1 MQFPAILGWRPGGLS
16 LENFEISRP
25 ENAISCDLRMEV
37 RGFIPRKFWNF
48 KTWKCNF
55 LQSKDGD
62 LEVGGLS
69 LENFEISRPE
79 NAISCNLGIDFFSA
93 YVQQERPFVDFFS
106 AWKPEIC
113 QNQGNSRSF
122 FQNQGNSRKIFKFK
136 EIWGNPSDSR
146 SSGQPGCVL
155 DTLCLFFQSKVSSSN
170 DTS

>member
-25 ENAISCDLRMEV
+25 ENAISCNLGNRMEV

-62 LEVGGLS
+62 LGGLS

-93 YVQQERPFVDFFS
+93 YVQQERPFADFFS

>member
-1 MQFPAILGWRPGGLS
+1 MQFPAILGWRSGGLS

-25 ENAISCDLRMEV
+25 ENAISCNLRMETLGV
-37 RGFIPRKFWNF
+37 YP
-48 KTWKCNF
+48 
-55 LQSKDGD
+55 
-62 LEVGGLS
+62 
-69 LENFEISRPE
+69 
-79 NAISCNLGIDFFSA
+79 CNLGIDFFSA

-170 DTS
+170 DTSQDNRNRTETWILKTTYSVQDCSTFHSFHPRIPGCWDSHCTK

>member
-1 MQFPAILGWRPGGLS
+1 
-16 LENFEISRP
+16 
-25 ENAISCDLRMEV
+25 MEA
-37 RGFIPRKFWNF
+37 RGFIPGKFWNF
-48 KTWKCNF
+48 KAWKCNF

-62 LEVGGLS
+62 LGGLS

-146 SSGQPGCVL
+146 SSGQPVHRSVSGRSCYFCIGPCKVLLHLAPPKYTRGC
-155 DTLCLFFQSKVSSSN
+155 SKFRRDQAINIGVHVG
-170 DTS
+170 TH